1 MLEAIDRHL
10 ALAPELSSKPNL
22 TSQLLSIVGDR
33 QTYRQ
38 TDGRTHDDFKMP
50 TAYYVDRVIIYA
62 SQTQVHILD
71 LACMYSTAQN
81 VRMNGTITESFRC
94 HVTKSWAVYF
104 HCFDTMT
111 CKHQGRRFSPKLGRA
126 PCPHPLSL
134 HPFCFPLFSHL
145 PSNHLPQNPATES
158 QQRCKWA
165 GAERWP
171 PIN

>member
-71 LACMYSTAQN
+71 LACTDSTAQN
-81 VRMNGTITESFRC
+81 VRMNGTITE
-94 HVTKSWAVYF
+94 
-104 HCFDTMT
+104 CF
-111 CKHQGRRFSPKLGRA
+111 
-126 PCPHPLSL
+126 
-134 HPFCFPLFSHL
+134 
-145 PSNHLPQNPATES
+145 
-158 QQRCKWA
+158 
-165 GAERWP
+165 
-171 PIN
+171 